1 MNIFFILIFVY
12 LLVGVVYFLIFSIA
26 GKLCT
31 TAKFSEGSD
40 FRKIAIVIPAYKEDQ
55 IIVDTVRVI
64 LDHDYP
70 KENYHVFVMA
80 DQLSFETLAV
90 LNRLPVSV
98 HEVVHLQSTKAKSLH
113 AFFEMTKSE
122 TFDLVMLL
130 DADNVMQLGCLK
142 KVNNAFIAGSRVVQC
157 HRIAKNN
164 NNALAILDAISEEIR
179 INIFF
184 AGQRAFGLSA
194 ELIGSGMAFEY
205 PLLKEILQ
213 NTHVQEST
221 GEDKEMTLQL
231 MKQGI
236 SVEYLADALVLD
248 EKVSDLQVFK
258 RQRKRWIESQLQII
272 RSFFRTEFKEVRSKG
287 VFWYRLF
294 QNLLLPRSFYMILL
308 PFITVL
314 SFLLDVFDLKI
325 TPEWMWWL
333 SLTFLYFLS
342 LLLSVPISYFN
353 VNTLMAIGK
362 LPRVLISMVWAASSA
377 KMNNKVFVATTKGAD
392 KKIN

>member
-1 MNIFFILIFVY
+1 MSIFFIIIFAY
-12 LLVGVVYFLIFSIA
+12 LLIGVTYFFVFAIS
-26 GKLCT
+26 GKLHSFPAFT
-31 TAKFSEGSD
+31 ESRGYK
-40 FRKIAIVIPAYKEDQ
+40 KIAVVIPAYREDL
-55 IIVDTVRVI
+55 IIVDTVKGAI
-64 LDHDYP
+64 LHDYP
-70 KENYHVFVMA
+70 SDRFQVFILC
-80 DQLSFETLAV
+80 DQLKSSTLSNLRQLPATV
-90 LNRLPVSV
+90 L
-98 HEVVHLQSTKAKSLH
+98 EVEHNVSTKAKSLFL
-113 AFFEMTKSE
+113 FFKKIQPEL
-122 TFDLVMLL
+122 FDVVLVL
-130 DADNVMQLGCLK
+130 DADNVMEMGCLK

-205 PLLKEILQ
+205 SLLKDILQ
-213 NTHVQEST
+213 NKYVQESP

-231 MKQGI
+231 MKKGI
-236 SVEYLADALVLD
+236 TVEYLADAWVLD

-272 RSFFRTEFKEVRSKG
+272 RSFFRIEFKEVRTKR

-308 PFITVL
+308 PFITLL
-314 SFLLDVFDLKI
+314 SFLLEVFDLKI
-325 TPEWMWWL
+325 SPEWMWWL

-342 LLLSVPISYFN
+342 LLISVPISYFN

-362 LPRVLISMVWAASSA
+362 LPRVLISMLWAASGA
-377 KMNNKVFVATTKGAD
+377 KLNNKVFVATSKGLD
-392 KKIN
+392 KK

>member
-1 MNIFFILIFVY
+1 
-12 LLVGVVYFLIFSIA
+12 
-26 GKLCT
+26 
-31 TAKFSEGSD
+31 
-40 FRKIAIVIPAYKEDQ
+40 
-55 IIVDTVRVI
+55 
-64 LDHDYP
+64 
-70 KENYHVFVMA
+70 
-80 DQLSFETLAV
+80 V
-90 LNRLPVSV
+90 LNQLPVTV
-98 HEVVHLQSTKAKSLH
+98 HEVFHLQSTKAKSLH

-122 TFDLVMLL
+122 KFDVVIVL
-130 DADNVMQLGCLK
+130 DADNVMQFECLK
-142 KVNNAFIAGSRVVQC
+142 KVNNAFIAGAKVVQC
-157 HRIAKNN
+157 HRIAKNL

-205 PLLKEILQ
+205 SILKEILQ
-213 NTHVQEST
+213 NTHVQESP

-231 MKQGI
+231 MKKGI
-236 SVEYLADALVLD
+236 TVEYLADALVLD

-308 PFITVL
+308 PFITLL
-314 SFLLDVFDLKI
+314 SFLLEVFDLKI
-325 TPEWMWWL
+325 SPEWMWWL

-353 VNTLMAIGK
+353 FNTLMAIVK

>member
-1 MNIFFILIFVY
+1 
-12 LLVGVVYFLIFSIA
+12 
-26 GKLCT
+26 
-31 TAKFSEGSD
+31 
-40 FRKIAIVIPAYKEDQ
+40 
-55 IIVDTVRVI
+55 
-64 LDHDYP
+64 
-70 KENYHVFVMA
+70 
-80 DQLSFETLAV
+80 
-90 LNRLPVSV
+90 
-98 HEVVHLQSTKAKSLH
+98 
-113 AFFEMTKSE
+113 
-122 TFDLVMLL
+122 MLL
-130 DADNVMQLGCLK
+130 DADNIMQLGCLK
-142 KVNNAFIAGSRVVQC
+142 KVNNAFDAGMRVVQC

-205 PLLKEILQ
+205 SLLKDILQ
-213 NTHVQEST
+213 NKYIQESP

-231 MKQGI
+231 MKKGI
-236 SVEYLADALVLD
+236 KVEYLADAFVLD

-272 RSFFRTEFKEVRSKG
+272 RSFFRTEFKEVRSKR

-314 SFLLDVFDLKI
+314 SFLFEVFELKFS
-325 TPEWMWWL
+325 PEWMWWL

-342 LLLSVPISYFN
+342 LLVSIPISYFN

-362 LPRVLISMVWAASSA
+362 LPRVLISMVWAALGA
-377 KMNNKVFVATTKGAD
+377 KLNNKVFVATTKGGI
-392 KKIN
+392 KK

>member
-1 MNIFFILIFVY
+1 MNIFFILVFIY
-12 LLVGVVYFLIFSIA
+12 LLIGVVYFLIFSLA
-26 GKLCT
+26 GKIFPR
-31 TAKFSEGSD
+31 AIFSDAMKFS
-40 FRKIAIVIPAYKEDQ
+40 RIALVIPAYKEDQ
-55 IIVDTVRVI
+55 IIVDTVNQA
-64 LDHDYP
+64 LSHDYS

-80 DQLSFETLAV
+80 DQLSFETLAL
-90 LNRLPVSV
+90 LNQLPVTV
-98 HEVVHLQSTKAKSLH
+98 HEVFHYKSTKSKSLLS
-113 AFFEMTKSE
+113 FFGMTISE
-122 TFDLVMLL
+122 NFDVVMVL
-130 DADNVMQLGCLK
+130 DADNVMQFECLK
-142 KVNNAFIAGSRVVQC
+142 KVNNAFIAGAKVVQC
-157 HRIAKNN
+157 HRIAKNL

-184 AGQRAFGLSA
+184 AGQRALGLSA
-194 ELIGSGMAFEY
+194 ELMGSGMAFDFT
-205 PLLKEILQ
+205 LLKDILQ
-213 NTHVQEST
+213 NKHVQESP

-231 MKQGI
+231 MKKGI
-236 SVEYLADALVLD
+236 TVEYLADALVLD

-287 VFWYRLF
+287 LFWYRLF

-308 PFITVL
+308 PFITLL
-314 SFLLDVFDLKI
+314 SFLLEVFDLKI
-325 TPEWMWWL
+325 SPEWMWWL

-353 VNTLMAIGK
+353 FNTLMAIVK